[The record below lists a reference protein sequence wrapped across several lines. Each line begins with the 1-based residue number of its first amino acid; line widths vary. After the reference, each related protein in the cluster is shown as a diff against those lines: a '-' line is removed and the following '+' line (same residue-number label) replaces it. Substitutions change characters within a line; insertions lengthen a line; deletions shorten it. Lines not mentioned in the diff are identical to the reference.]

1 MKNPIRHSKNTRSAA
16 ALLGIVTLAASPL
29 PSAWR
34 NWRYSRAIELPPTGA
49 TRLAGI
55 VVAPD
60 IYGRS
65 DLRAPLIDLRVIDEQ
80 GAAAPFV
87 LFWHR
92 GERSTSRLP
101 STLHEQSFTPG
112 LYTQLVT
119 EIVSKAPFHN
129 AVQLLTNNSDFME
142 WVRVE
147 ASDDAHTWRIVQG
160 RAPIFRFQSEGREG
174 TQAVHYSENNAR
186 FLRVSILDGEK
197 RFTVLGVQVLYDTS
211 VAAEHT
217 RMGSPL
223 GADINSPAGKSV
235 WTIDSGDSHFPASE
249 VRFGV
254 SPPSEFSRAVEVQVS
269 DDKEEWRPLTEGEIY
284 RFGQGA
290 AEQEQLG
297 IAIPSG
303 MTPARFCRVTIEN
316 RSDSPLPN
324 VTAQFYTTPEH
335 VVFEQQPGRTYRL
348 IYGRPE
354 ATRATYDLE
363 RRVNENQRA
372 QAVVGTLGPEEVNR
386 DWSDPRPWTEK
397 YDFALWIALAIAVF
411 LIGLTAIRSLRRSAS
426 PAGN

>member
-1 MKNPIRHSKNTRSAA
+1 MKNPIRHSKNARSAA
-16 ALLGIVTLAASPL
+16 ALLGIVALAASPL

-34 NWRYSRAIELPPTGA
+34 NWRYSRPIELPATGA

-65 DLRAPLIDLRVIDEQ
+65 DLKVPLIDLRVIDDR

-87 LFWHR
+87 LFQHR
-92 GERSTSRLP
+92 GERSTRTLP
-101 STLHEQSFTPG
+101 SILHEQSFTPG
-112 LYTQLVT
+112 MYTQLVT

-129 AVQLLTNNSDFME
+129 AVRLLTGNSDFME

-147 ASDDAHTWRIVQG
+147 ASDDAHTWRIVQD

-186 FLRVSILDGEK
+186 FLRVRVLDGEK
-197 RFTVLGVQVLYDTS
+197 RFTVLGVNVMYNTS
-211 VAAEHT
+211 VAPERT
-217 RMGSPL
+217 RMGSAL
-223 GADINSPAGKSV
+223 EVDLNSPAGKSV
-235 WTIDSGDSHFPASE
+235 WTIDSGDSRFPVSE
-249 VRFGV
+249 VRFDV
-254 SPPSEFSRAVEVQVS
+254 PPPSEFSRAVEVQLS
-269 DDKEEWRPLTEGEIY
+269 DDQEEWRPLAEGEIY
-284 RFGQGA
+284 RFGHGA

-297 IAIPSG
+297 VAIPSG
-303 MTPARFCRVTIEN
+303 MTPARFCRLTIEN
-316 RSDSPLPN
+316 RSDSPLPD
-324 VTAQFYTTPEH
+324 VTAQFYLTPEH

-354 ATRATYDLE
+354 ATLARYDLE
-363 RRVNENQRA
+363 RRVNENQRE
-372 QAVVGTLGPEEVNR
+372 QAAVGTVGPEEMNP

-397 YDFALWIALAIAVF
+397 YDFALWIALSIAVF

-426 PAGN
+426 PPGN